1 MKSKENIYDTIR
13 DLFGDLNNNFNVL
26 QDQIDVDV
34 QTEYFEYSKNH
45 NLNINPE
52 DVIRNKEDIFQNH
65 ISIEDKK
72 CMLVKLASID
82 SVEAFRTIER
92 YLKEPNHSLRDW
104 AKLAFQESKL
114 LLESKLLDENQ
125 VLISTGLGGKG
136 LKLRYFT
143 VILSDTGEMLTKLQ
157 KKIIISELNYIFK
170 KHTAEV
176 EKISFQDDICTIL
189 SIIPLNVSVQNIFD
203 ILIKECNQFG
213 GFLNK
218 YYLITNLKILTI
230 NEIREFIEENF
241 EHLGRIN

>member
-13 DLFGDLNNNFNVL
+13 DLFGDLNNNFNIL
-26 QDQIDVDV
+26 QDQIDVDL

-52 DVIRNKEDIFQNH
+52 DVIRNKEDIFRNH

-92 YLKEPNHSLRDW
+92 YLKEPNQSLRDW

-143 VILSDTGEMLTKLQ
+143 VLLSDTGEILNRLQ
-157 KKIIISELNYIFK
+157 KKIIISELHYLFK
-170 KHTAEV
+170 KHSAEV
-176 EKISFQDDICTIL
+176 EKISFREDICTIL
-189 SIIPLNVSVQNIFD
+189 SVIPINMSVQDIFD
-203 ILIKECNQFG
+203 RLVKECNQFG

-230 NEIREFIEENF
+230 NEIREFIDENF
-241 EHLGRIN
+241 EHLGRIS

>member
-1 MKSKENIYDTIR
+1 LKGNENIYDTIR
-13 DLFGDLNNNFNVL
+13 DLFGDLNNNLQVL
-26 QDQIDVDV
+26 EDQIDIDI

-45 NLNINPE
+45 NLTINPE
-52 DVIRNKEDIFQNH
+52 DVIKNKEDIFQND

-72 CMLVKLASID
+72 CMFVKLASIN

-92 YLKEPNHSLRDW
+92 YLKEPHQSLHDW

-143 VILSDTGEMLTKLQ
+143 VILSDTGENLTKIQ
-157 KKIIISELNYIFK
+157 KKIINTELGFLFK
-170 KHTAEV
+170 KQSAEV
-176 EKISFQDDICTIL
+176 EKISFRKDICIIL
-189 SIIPLNVSVQNIFD
+189 SVIPLNVPVRNIFD

-230 NEIREFIEENF
+230 NEIREFIDENF

>member
-1 MKSKENIYDTIR
+1 LKGNENIYDKIR
-13 DLFGDLNNNFNVL
+13 DLFGDLNNNL
-26 QDQIDVDV
+26 QILEDQIDIDT

-45 NLNINPE
+45 NLTINPD
-52 DVIRNKEDIFQNH
+52 DVIKNKDDIFQNN

-72 CMLVKLASID
+72 CMLVKLASIN

-92 YLKEPNHSLRDW
+92 YVKHPNHSLRDW

-114 LLESKLLDENQ
+114 LLESKLMDENQ

-143 VILSDTGEMLTKLQ
+143 VILSGNGEIINKVQ
-157 KKIIISELNYIFK
+157 KKIINSELDYLFK
-170 KHTAEV
+170 KHRAEV
-176 EKISFQDDICTIL
+176 EKISFHKDICTIL
-189 SIIPLNVSVQNIFD
+189 SVIPVDVSVRKIFD

-218 YYLITNLKILTI
+218 YYLITNVKTLTI
-230 NEIREFIEENF
+230 SEIREFLDENF

>member
-13 DLFGDLNNNFNVL
+13 DLFGDMNNNFNVL
-26 QDQIDVDV
+26 QEQIDVDV
-34 QTEYFEYSKNH
+34 QTEYFEYSKNN

-52 DVIRNKEDIFQNH
+52 DVIRNKEDIFRNH

-114 LLESKLLDENQ
+114 LLVSKLLDENQ

-143 VILSDTGEMLTKLQ
+143 VLLSDTGEILTRLQ
-157 KKIIISELNYIFK
+157 KKIIISELNYLFK
-170 KHTAEV
+170 KHDAEV
-176 EKISFQDDICTIL
+176 EKINFREDICTIL
-189 SIIPLNVSVQNIFD
+189 SVIPINVTVQNIFD

-218 YYLITNLKILTI
+218 HYLITNLKILTI
-230 NEIREFIEENF
+230 NEIREFIDENF
-241 EHLGRIN
+241 EYLGRIN

>member
-1 MKSKENIYDTIR
+1 LKANENIYDTIR
-13 DLFGDLNNNFNVL
+13 DLFGNLNSNLQVL
-26 QDQIDVDV
+26 EDQIDIDI

-45 NLNINPE
+45 NLTINPA
-52 DVIRNKEDIFQNH
+52 DVIKNKEDIFQND

-72 CMLVKLASID
+72 CMLVKLASIN

-92 YLKEPNHSLRDW
+92 YLKEPNHNLHDW

-114 LLESKLLDENQ
+114 LLESRLLDESQ

-143 VILSDTGEMLTKLQ
+143 VILSDSGENLTKIQ
-157 KKIIISELNYIFK
+157 MKIINSELGFLFK
-170 KHTAEV
+170 KYSAEV
-176 EKISFQDDICTIL
+176 EKISFHRDICTIL
-189 SIIPLNVSVQNIFD
+189 SVIPLKVPVRNIFD
-203 ILIKECNQFG
+203 TLIKECNQFG

-218 YYLITNLKILTI
+218 YYLITNVKILTI
-230 NEIREFIEENF
+230 NEIREFINENS

>member
-1 MKSKENIYDTIR
+1 MKGNENIYDTIR
-13 DLFGDLNNNFNVL
+13 NLFGDLNSNLQVL
-26 QDQIDVDV
+26 EDQIDIDI
-34 QTEYFEYSKNH
+34 QTEYYEYLKTH
-45 NLNINPE
+45 NLTINPE
-52 DVIRNKEDIFQNH
+52 DVIKNKEDIFQNN

-72 CMLVKLASID
+72 CMLVKLASIN

-143 VILSDTGEMLTKLQ
+143 VVLSDTGENFTKIQ
-157 KKIIISELNYIFK
+157 KKIINSELGYLFN
-170 KHTAEV
+170 KHSAEV
-176 EKISFQDDICTIL
+176 EKVSFRKDICIIL
-189 SIIPLNVSVQNIFD
+189 SVIPLNVPVRNIFD

-213 GFLNK
+213 DFLNK
-218 YYLITNLKILTI
+218 YYLITNVKILTI
-230 NEIREFIEENF
+230 NEIRKFINENF
-241 EHLGRIN
+241 EHLGKIN

>member
-13 DLFGDLNNNFNVL
+13 DLFGDLNNNFNIL

-143 VILSDTGEMLTKLQ
+143 VILSDTGEILTKLQ
-157 KKIIISELNYIFK
+157 KKIITSELNYLFK

-189 SIIPLNVSVQNIFD
+189 SIIPINVPVQNIFN

-213 GFLNK
+213 DFLNK